1 SGRLGFTVMAKMPG
15 AVQGARI
22 VGERYVR
29 SKRRENPEGRMPL
42 MDHLRELRNRLVKA
56 LAVIVLAM
64 IAALVFSTPT
74 LNLVAR
80 PFCTAVINGHTGCH
94 VPGDMLVI
102 NGVFDGFFLRIK
114 IAFFFALIGTC
125 PVWLYQLWAFI
136 APGLYSR
143 EKKWAYLF
151 TGTAVPLFAGGAVL
165 AYVVMDKGL
174 HYLLG
179 LAPGNSLL
187 LPSWDTYLSYF
198 TGMLLGF
205 GIVFELPLV
214 IVMLNMAG
222 ILTHERFRK
231 WRRVM
236 IFAIFLVSGIVNPS
250 PDPWTM
256 LILGGV
262 AVVLVEVAEVFVYF
276 NDKRRARLH
285 PSPYEGLADDEL
297 SPLEPTDPAD
307 TDNRLN

>member
-1 SGRLGFTVMAKMPG
+1 MAKKPS
-15 AVQGARI
+15 ALAGARV
-22 VGERYVR
+22 VGERYAR
-29 SKRRENPEGRMPL
+29 SKRQQNPDGRMPL
-42 MDHLRELRNRLVKA
+42 MEHLRELRNRLVKA
-56 LAVIVLAM
+56 IIVIVIGM
-64 IAALVFSTPT
+64 GVALVYSNQT
-74 LNLVAR
+74 LRFVEG
-80 PFCTAVINGHTGCH
+80 PFCHAAINGHSGCRT
-94 VPGDMLVI
+94 PGDQLVI

-114 IAFFFALIGTC
+114 VAFFLSLIATC

-151 TGTAVPLFAGGAVL
+151 TGTAVPLFVGGAVL
-165 AYVVMDKGL
+165 AYEVMDRGL

-179 LAPGNSLL
+179 LAPSNSLV

-231 WRRVM
+231 WRRM
-236 IFAIFLVSGIVNPS
+236 LIFCIFLISGIVNPS

-256 LILGGV
+256 VILGGL

-276 NDKRRARLH
+276 NDKRRARRH
-285 PSPYEGLADDEL
+285 PNPYEGLDDREL
-297 SPLEPTDPAD
+297 SSIEETEPPGPGHT
-307 TDNRLN
+307 LN

>member
-1 SGRLGFTVMAKMPG
+1 MAKRPS
-15 AVQGARI
+15 AVAGARI
-22 VGERYVR
+22 VGERYVHA
-29 SKRRENPEGRMPL
+29 KQQENPDGRMPL
-42 MDHLRELRNRLVKA
+42 MDHLRELRNRLLKA
-56 LAVIVLAM
+56 LIVIILGM
-64 IAALVFSTPT
+64 IAALVYSSRT
-74 LNLVAR
+74 LEIVSR
-80 PFCTAVINGHTGCH
+80 PFCEAVINGHTGCH
-94 VPGDMLVI
+94 TVGDTLVI
-102 NGVFDGFFLRIK
+102 NGVFDSFFLRIK

-151 TGTAVPLFAGGAVL
+151 TGSAVPLFVGGAVL

-179 LAPGNSLL
+179 LVPANSLV

-205 GIVFELPLV
+205 GIVFELPLI

-222 ILTHERFRK
+222 ILTHERFKK

-236 IFAIFLVSGIVNPS
+236 IFAIFLISGIVNPS

-256 LILGGV
+256 LLLGGI
-262 AVVLVEVAEVFVYF
+262 AVVLVEGAEVFVYF
-276 NDKRRARLH
+276 NDKRRARLR
-285 PSPYEGLADDEL
+285 PSPYAGLSDDEV
-297 SPLEPTDPAD
+297 SSIDDDDPVDAD
-307 TDNRLN
+307 SGNLN